1 MILLI
6 TQYLLAGT
14 VLGFLIESVVRN
26 TGHDVDRQE
35 RRRLTLT
42 HTCVI
47 TNDITDNIMYFSV
60 ISCWVLY
67 TFF

>member
-26 TGHDVDRQE
+26 TNHDVDYQE
-35 RRRLTLT
+35 RIWLIVLWPLML
-42 HTCVI
+42 I
-47 TNDITDNIMYFSV
+47 IFIIYF
-60 ISCWVLY
+60 IKGL
-67 TFF
+67 FED

>member
-35 RRRLTLT
+35 RIWLIVLWPLML
-42 HTCVI
+42 I
-47 TNDITDNIMYFSV
+47 IFIIYF
-60 ISCWVLY
+60 IKGL
-67 TFF
+67 FED